1 MNQETLKAV
10 YLAGFMASG
19 EGWNGEYPFED
30 FDRNPEDE
38 PNWCERRDI
47 DLKEFA
53 SLQSTGS
60 EK

>member
-1 MNQETLKAV
+1 LKAV

-47 DLKEFA
+47 DLKELA

>member
-19 EGWNGEYPFED
+19 EGWNGDCPFND
-30 FDRNPEDE
+30 SDRNPEDDPAWRE
-38 PNWCERRDI
+38 QRDI
-47 DLKEFA
+47 DLKELA